1 MATTAAMQQI
11 SKGSEVS
18 SSVLEYHSAH
28 AVVWMGSFNHRIDLD
43 RCGLGCSHF
52 ALIFQCILYFPVY
65 FVFIFLFI
73 LYFVFLYFEFF
84 LYFPVYFL
92 VHNVWL

>member
-1 MATTAAMQQI
+1 
-11 SKGSEVS
+11 
-18 SSVLEYHSAH
+18 
-28 AVVWMGSFNHRIDLD
+28 
-43 RCGLGCSHF
+43 
-52 ALIFQCILYFPVY
+52 
-65 FVFIFLFI
+65 